1 MESRQVLIWVSRSH
15 LQSMR
20 LLLLR
25 ILPNNARLRYALW
38 SIILGLMLSG
48 CVQSELPMKT
58 TPKTL
63 FVIVDGIPADVIE
76 RLATPAIDS
85 ISAEGGYTRA
95 YVGGAVGQS
104 TESPTVSAVGYLSL
118 ITGTWANKHG
128 VRQNYGITPNYQYWD
143 IFRAAKHSDS
153 ALVTG
158 IYSTWIDN
166 RKVLIGNGKP
176 EAGGDKL
183 DIVVDGFEVD
193 PDFYPELESIDR
205 IQQVDARVVA
215 EAASSL
221 ENNGPDLS
229 WVYLQ
234 HTDDIGHRFGDSDRM
249 DEAVLWMDRQVGHLW
264 SAVQAREAEHPDE
277 DWLVIVT
284 TDHGRDAQTGR
295 DHGGHSE
302 RERTI
307 WIATNGDNLAPAF
320 YAKPAIVDIY
330 PTIVDHMNL
339 RLPDAVIA
347 GLEGASLLRN

>member
-1 MESRQVLIWVSRSH
+1 MLNRTGLSH
-15 LQSMR
+15 LKSLPVFLTR
-20 LLLLR
+20 VLPSEVWLR
-25 ILPNNARLRYALW
+25 QATW
-38 SIILGLMLSG
+38 SIILGLILSG
-48 CVQSELPMKT
+48 CVQSELAMKT

-63 FVIVDGIPADVIE
+63 LVVVDGIPADVIE
-76 RLATPAIDS
+76 RLSTPAIDS
-85 ISAEGGYTRA
+85 ISAKGGYTHA
-95 YVGGAVGQS
+95 YVGGAVGQA

-128 VRQNYGITPNYQYWD
+128 VYRNYGITPNYQYWD
-143 IFRAAKHSDS
+143 IFRAAKYSNPD
-153 ALVTG
+153 LVTG

-193 PDFYPELESIDR
+193 SDFYPVLESIDR

-221 ENNGPDLS
+221 KTDGPDLS

-234 HTDDIGHRFGDSDRM
+234 HTDDIGHRFGDGDRM
-249 DEAVLWMDRQVGHLW
+249 DEAVIWIDRQLGHLW
-264 SAVQAREAEHPDE
+264 AAVRARETEHPDE

-284 TDHGRDAQTGR
+284 TDHGRDAEAGR
-295 DHGGHSE
+295 DHGGHTE

-307 WIATNGDNLAPAF
+307 WIATNSDNLAPAF
-320 YAKPAIVDIY
+320 YATPAIVDIY
-330 PTIVDHMNL
+330 PTIVDHMDL
-339 RLPDAVIA
+339 RLPDAITA
-347 GLEGASLLRN
+347 GLEGASLLRD

>member
-1 MESRQVLIWVSRSH
+1 MLIRPSLHH
-15 LQSMR
+15 LQSLR
-20 LLLLR
+20 VFLLTV
-25 ILPNNARLRYALW
+25 LPDSARLRHASW
-38 SIILGLMLSG
+38 SLILGLILSG

-76 RLATPAIDS
+76 RLSTPAIDS
-85 ISAEGGYTRA
+85 ISAQGGYTRA
-95 YVGGAVGQS
+95 YVGGAVAQA

-143 IFRAAKHSDS
+143 IFRAAKRSNPD
-153 ALVTG
+153 LVTG

-215 EAASSL
+215 GAASSL

-249 DEAVLWMDRQVGHLW
+249 DEAVLWMDRQLGHLW

-307 WIATNGDNLAPAF
+307 WIAPNGDNLAPAF

>member
-1 MESRQVLIWVSRSH
+1 MLIRASLSH
-15 LQSMR
+15 LQS
-20 LLLLR
+20 LR
-25 ILPNNARLRYALW
+25 IFLFIALASDARFRLASW
-38 SIILGLMLSG
+38 SIILGLTLSG
-48 CVQSELPMKT
+48 CVQSERPMKT
-58 TPKTL
+58 TPKTV
-63 FVIVDGIPADVIE
+63 FVIVDGIPADLIE
-76 RLATPAIDS
+76 RLSTPAIDS
-85 ISAEGGYTRA
+85 ISAQGGYTRA

-143 IFRAAKHSDS
+143 IFRAAKHSNPD
-153 ALVTG
+153 LVTG

-193 PDFYPELESIDR
+193 PDFYPELELIDR

-221 ENNGPDLS
+221 KNDGPDLS

-249 DEAVLWMDRQVGHLW
+249 DEAVLWMDQQIGRLW
-264 SAVQAREAEHPDE
+264 AAIQAREAQYSDE

-295 DHGGHSE
+295 DHGGHTE

-307 WIATNGDNLAPAF
+307 WIVTNGDNLAPAF
-320 YAKPAIVDIY
+320 YARPAMIDIY
-330 PTIVDHMNL
+330 PTIVDHMDL
-339 RLPDAVIA
+339 RLPDAIVA
-347 GLEGASLLRN
+347 GLEGASLLGD